1 MLPFLKEPTRLD
13 EAGGIDGI
21 LRAVREHLGMEAS
34 FVSQFVNGRRVFRHV
49 HHAEGLKFVE
59 VGDGDPLEESYCH
72 WIAVGRL
79 PELIRNP
86 ADHPFTAQLA
96 ATKELPVGAHLSVP
110 IRLRDG
116 AIYGTFCCFSRKP
129 DRSLNQRDLSVM
141 RAFADLAAEQIQ
153 AEIDR
158 DHDQKLL
165 RSRLRAI
172 LDRRDFDI
180 VFQPAIRID
189 SPQVAFVEAF
199 SRFRPGEPD
208 LSTEAWFEAAHRL
221 GLGVELELLAA
232 QSALA
237 CLESLPAGTAMSIN
251 LSPATLLSGEMSALV
266 AGVPLDRLII
276 EVTEHR
282 AIVDYAELAER
293 VDPLRRRGLRLAVDD
308 AGAGYA
314 SLKHILSLRPDII
327 KLDMSLS
334 RGIDGDPVRRAL
346 AAALINFAWSIGG
359 DLVAE
364 GVESPAELSTLRDLG
379 IGIVQGHLC
388 ARPAAL
394 DELAL
399 DAIAA

>member
-1 MLPFLKEPTRLD
+1 MLPFTRGSTRLD

-34 FVSQFVNGRRVFRHV
+34 FVSQFTNGRRVFRNV
-49 HHAEGLKFVE
+49 QHADGLKFVE

-72 WIAVGRL
+72 WVAVGRL

-86 ADHPFTAQLA
+86 ADHPFSGTLA
-96 ATKELPVGAHLSVP
+96 ATRALPVGAHLSVP
-110 IRLRDG
+110 LRLRDG

-153 AEIDR
+153 VDLDR
-158 DHDQKLL
+158 DHDQHLL

-172 LDRRDFDI
+172 LDRRGLDI
-180 VFQPAIRID
+180 VFQPAVRID
-189 SPQVAFVEAF
+189 SPDVAFVEALA
-199 SRFRPGEPD
+199 RIDGGEPE
-208 LSTEAWFEAAHRL
+208 LSTEGWFEAAHGV
-221 GLGVELELLAA
+221 GLGIELELLAA
-232 QSALA
+232 RTALGY
-237 CLESLPAGTAMSIN
+237 LEALPAGTAMSIN
-251 LSPATLLSGEMSALV
+251 LSPATLLSGEMATLVSGVALE
-266 AGVPLDRLII
+266 RLII

-282 AIVDYAELAER
+282 AIGDYAEVSEAL
-293 VDPLRRRGLRLAVDD
+293 DPLRRRGLRLAVDD

-314 SLKHILSLRPDII
+314 SLRHILGLRPDII

-334 RGIDGDPVRRAL
+334 RGIDSDPVRRAL
-346 AAALINFAWSIGG
+346 AAALIHFAWSIGG
-359 DLVAE
+359 ELVAE
-364 GVESPAELSTLRDLG
+364 GVESPAELSALRDLG

-394 DELAL
+394 DELTF
-399 DAIAA
+399 DAEAA